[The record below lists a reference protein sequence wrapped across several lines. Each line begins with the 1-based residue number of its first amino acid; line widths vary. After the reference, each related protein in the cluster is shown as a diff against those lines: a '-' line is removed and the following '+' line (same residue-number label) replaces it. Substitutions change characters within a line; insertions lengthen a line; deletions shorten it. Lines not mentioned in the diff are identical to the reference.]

1 MRDLTADGP
10 VMRRLPEA
18 GAVSLRAGL
27 DDPVVAAA
35 LADLGVSMP
44 GPRGVV
50 VADGRTVLWM
60 APDELLLLCDRAE
73 EQELAAQLGEAL
85 ADVHHLVLPVGD
97 MRARFVIDGP
107 GAEVALARLLPLDL
121 VRLQRGE
128 VRRTH
133 LLQVACAVWR
143 QGPDGFEVMCFR
155 SVADYAET
163 ALATAARHVQE
174 VSLP

>member
-1 MRDLTADGP
+1 MRDLTTDGP
-10 VMRRLPEA
+10 VLRRLPEA

-35 LADLGVSMP
+35 LTDLGAPVP

-50 VADGRTVLWM
+50 VAEERTVLWM
-60 APDELLLLCDRAE
+60 ASDELLILCDRAE
-73 EQELAAQLGEAL
+73 QQALAARLGEAL
-85 ADVHHLVLPVGD
+85 ADAHHLALPVGD
-97 MRARFVIDGP
+97 MRVRFVIDGP
-107 GAEVALARLLPLDL
+107 GSQVALARLLPLDF
-121 VRLQRGE
+121 VRLKHGE

-133 LLQVACAVWR
+133 LLQIACAVWR
-143 QGPDGFEVMCFR
+143 RGSDGFEVMCFR

-163 ALATAARHVQE
+163 ALATASRHAGG